1 MMNKNYESCKNK
13 DEVYNEDIR
22 IFYLIASRIKKTLL
36 TDKFF

>member
-22 IFYLIASRIKKTLL
+22 IFYLFTEANV
-36 TDKFF
+36 